1 MKKYLFSITI
11 AILACCAQLFANDG
25 TYYTSGNQ
33 LVPLMETDI
42 SVRKEVLTISIL
54 NNGFAKVD
62 VYYEFWNPG
71 KQTRQLTMGF
81 EADPPYNA
89 DWKFH
94 PNGVH
99 PNISDFT
106 VEMNGLRLLHKNA
119 VCHAG
124 AEKLDPVP
132 TTKYNTIF
140 DDNRIYEKDPE
151 AYPEYWETGIAFAYV
166 YYFTATF
173 QPGLNKVHHTYCY
186 RMSHGLGNPW
196 DICYK
201 LTPAGR
207 WANRQ
212 IDDFTLIVRAD
223 NTSKH
228 FIIEQKA
235 FPQAVFAVTEG
246 VGKIRNLPK
255 ETWQTPYLEFT
266 LRNGAVQTHITNFKP
281 QDELRI
287 ASGFVE
293 SKPFGHFYDPH
304 YGKMPFF
311 MANWA
316 AEQNHQDLQF
326 VKRVSRNLPY
336 AYRGHVFKDKV
347 LREFFESQWWYM
359 PDPDYK
365 DDDSDFTE
373 VDRLYLKAEIPSIID

>member
-1 MKKYLFSITI
+1 MKKYLFSIAI

-140 DDNRIYEKDPE
+140 DDNNLYEKDPE
-151 AYPEYWETGIAFAYV
+151 TNPQYRDKGIAFAYV
-166 YYFTATF
+166 YYFTANF
-173 QPGLNKVHHTYCY
+173 QPGINKVHHTYSY
-186 RMSHGLGNPW
+186 RMANGVDRPW
-196 DICYK
+196 EIGYK
-201 LTPAGR
+201 LSPARR
-207 WANRQ
+207 WANHQ

-223 NTSKH
+223 NTAKH
-228 FIIEQKA
+228 FMIAKKA
-235 FPQAVFAVTEG
+235 FPKAIFNVTEG
-246 VGKIRNLPK
+246 VGKIRTMPTK
-255 ETWQTPYLEFT
+255 EWQAPQFEFT
-266 LRNGAVQTHITNFKP
+266 LRNGAVQTHIINFKP
-281 QDELRI
+281 QEELVI
-287 ASGFVE
+287 SSGYQYDM
-293 SKPFGHFYDPH
+293 PFGHFYDPY
-304 YGKMPFF
+304 YGRIPFIEGLMKAQEDPQTILF
-311 MANWA
+311 I
-316 AEQNHQDLQF
+316 
-326 VKRVSRNLPY
+326 KRLSRNLPF
-336 AYRGHVFKDKV
+336 AYRGHVFKDEF
-347 LREFFESQWWYM
+347 LRDFFENQWWYM
-359 PDPDYK
+359 PDPNYH
-365 DDDSDFTE
+365 DDSSDFTE
-373 VDRLYLKAEIPSIID
+373 IDRLYIKAEIPSIID

>member
-1 MKKYLFSITI
+1 MRRFVLFLGLM
-11 AILACCAQLFANDG
+11 LASFGLSTWANDG

-33 LVPLMETDI
+33 IVPLQETDI

-54 NNGFAKVD
+54 NNGFARVD

-71 KQTRQLTMGF
+71 KQSRQLLMGF
-81 EADPPYNA
+81 EADPPYND

-94 PNGVH
+94 PDGVH
-99 PNISDFT
+99 PNIADFT
-106 VEMNGLRLLHKNA
+106 VEMNGLRLPYQNA
-119 VCHAG
+119 VCHYQDTT
-124 AEKLDPVP
+124 LDSVP
-132 TTKYNTIF
+132 RKDYMIF

-186 RMSHGLGNPW
+186 RMSHGIGDPW

-201 LTPAGR
+201 LTPASR

-228 FIIEQKA
+228 FVIEQKA
-235 FPQAVFAVTEG
+235 FPQAVFAVMEG
-246 VGKIRNLPK
+246 VGKIRNLPEEK
-255 ETWQTPYLEFT
+255 WQTPYLEFT

-287 ASGFVE
+287 ASGFRE
-293 SKPFGHFYDPH
+293 SKPFGHFYDPY

-359 PDPDYK
+359 PDPNYN

-373 VDRLYLKAEIPSIID
+373 VDHLYIKAEIN